1 MEWFGNVVRYF
12 VTSLLEPFT
21 CYISLRE
28 WILFAIRFGAKD
40 SFELDLSQLKFGKRR
55 RCVWLVQAEAAAAE
69 WGGWTSAATGCLENP
84 YEGLKNFFLTEVVI
98 GEHFFWADWVSSWSM
113 QLRNLTRSTA
123 IGKIKGK
130 KWNSCFV
137 WNTAWLREDSWFM
150 SIVTWCLWFQFSSCF
165 FLSLLVPFCFCCHS
179 GLRQNERRANELS
192 IMKQQSQEKVSKL
205 EDLEKESE
213 RRTLEVEE
221 LKQQLSKAA
230 AVTWRDLLSWNLTK
244 WPDIGFPYSRIAF
257 NIGGKNCI
265 DTQTYIHTFLFT
277 YFLPSP
283 LSPHAPTPRIRTKSG
298 SVIWRK
304 LKSSDHSPPKLLR
317 TLAALK
323 LNCTSWEGPGV
334 LWVTRMCS
342 FLALGPTYPAT
353 CYHVNILLSDCANF
367 VQNRSHGSCAINNQQ
382 TRLS

>member
-1 MEWFGNVVRYF
+1 MQSLGVLDENCEQSASSKERQPARSSDEAIRGRPHSWRASTGPRGVADATWTVSKQLLSEIGPDGMMEWYGMIWQRSPIFCHLALRAF
-12 VTSLLEPFT
+12 CLL
-21 CYISLRE
+21 ISLHE
-28 WILFAIRFGAKD
+28 SVLFAIRFGAKD
-40 SFELDLSQLKFGKRR
+40 SFKLDLSQFRFWTRR

-165 FLSLLVPFCFCCHS
+165 FLSLLVSFCFCCHS

-213 RRTLEVEE
+213 RRTLE
-221 LKQQLSKAA
+221 
-230 AVTWRDLLSWNLTK
+230 
-244 WPDIGFPYSRIAF
+244 IAS
-257 NIGGKNCI
+257 
-265 DTQTYIHTFLFT
+265 L
-277 YFLPSP
+277 
-283 LSPHAPTPRIRTKSG
+283 
-298 SVIWRK
+298 
-304 LKSSDHSPPKLLR
+304 
-317 TLAALK
+317 
-323 LNCTSWEGPGV
+323 EG
-334 LWVTRMCS
+334 
-342 FLALGPTYPAT
+342 LGEAED
-353 CYHVNILLSDCANF
+353 ILLSTF
-367 VQNRSHGSCAINNQQ
+367 LGSCHGVSQCFTYIVAFFCYYGNGNCKH
-382 TRLS
+382 L